1 MDTKKTCYAENGI
14 LALIMDIIVGLIENT
29 IRITYVIIKNKFKK
43 SFSQIM
49 VSLYC
54 QYYIPNF
61 MSLYY
66 GYSKLGI

>member
-14 LALIMDIIVGLIENT
+14 LALNLDIIVGLIENT
-29 IRITYVIIKNKFKK
+29 IGRTYVSIKISLK
-43 SFSQIM
+43 SIFSQIM

-61 MSLYY
+61 TPLYY
-66 GYSKLGI
+66 GY